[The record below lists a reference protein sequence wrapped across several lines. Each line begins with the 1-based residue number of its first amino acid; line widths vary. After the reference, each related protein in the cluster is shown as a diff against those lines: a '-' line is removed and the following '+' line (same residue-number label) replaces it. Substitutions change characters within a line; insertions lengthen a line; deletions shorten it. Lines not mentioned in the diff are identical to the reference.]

1 MSATEFERLEKI
13 RGKLETQ
20 IHEKQTEIAE
30 LKKKYAAVEQVID
43 LLYRDEAEK
52 PQTAKVVEIKRDR
65 YKEMSIGE
73 AISDC
78 INNGPL
84 RSWSRPEIVKFL
96 KDNGFKSK
104 SKNLYALVAGTLQ
117 HLEKTKRV
125 AIVSTPQG
133 KRFKKIQQA
142 SMTEEAE
149 GNKQVATP

>member
-65 YKEMSIGE
+65 
-73 AISDC
+73 
-78 INNGPL
+78 
-84 RSWSRPEIVKFL
+84 V
-96 KDNGFKSK
+96 
-104 SKNLYALVAGTLQ
+104 V
-117 HLEKTKRV
+117 HHV
-125 AIVSTPQG
+125 
-133 KRFKKIQQA
+133 
-142 SMTEEAE
+142 
-149 GNKQVATP
+149 QVYQFF